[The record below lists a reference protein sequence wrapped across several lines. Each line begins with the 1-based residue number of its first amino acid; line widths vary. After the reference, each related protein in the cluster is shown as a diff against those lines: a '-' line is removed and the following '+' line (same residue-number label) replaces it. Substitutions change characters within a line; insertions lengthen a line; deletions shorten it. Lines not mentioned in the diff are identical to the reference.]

1 MERLSCVSQWAHPA
15 GGPYSHAKKNSQSN
29 FTVFFFIILFIACLF
44 FSTIHFI
51 CIKVCVCAQFC
62 YCDVSTVV
70 CSLLV
75 HLWTTLDTYFS
86 LKLSNDTKT
95 QASGISDHEAWFY
108 MLMYDLSTHCSC
120 WGMCPS
126 ALFVLS
132 GQVNRQREKEKRK
145 RQTVSD
151 FSSTAFLKRSC

>member
-1 MERLSCVSQWAHPA
+1 MIDRISYNEHLISKCIQSVHPVWWSICHVLVSEPTPQGVHTATQ
-15 GGPYSHAKKNSQSN
+15 KN
-29 FTVFFFIILFIACLF
+29 FTVQLHSFFFFIILIIACLF
-44 FSTIHFI
+44 FSTIHFV

-62 YCDVSTVV
+62 YSDVSTVV

-86 LKLSNDTKT
+86 LKPSNDTKN
-95 QASGISDHEAWFY
+95 QASGITDHEAWFY

-132 GQVNRQREKEKRK
+132 GVH
-145 RQTVSD
+145 
-151 FSSTAFLKRSC
+151 